1 MVNTVGLD
9 KVDVLSALGKAAR
22 CAWEP
27 VRPYKQA
34 WNPIPNCWCAMIDE
48 IFVMV
53 DLRADDG
60 FDESSY
66 DRACGQGA
74 AQRAI
79 NQLKIEHYPYRGR
92 RKFPTDEDLGNEMFY
107 MPCCIRR
114 EGQ

>member
-1 MVNTVGLD
+1 MVNTVGLKKSD
-9 KVDVLSALGKAAR
+9 ILHVLGYYGECSWEAA
-22 CAWEP
+22 
-27 VRPYKQA
+27 RPYKFA
-34 WNPIPNCWCAMIDE
+34 WKTIPNCWCTMIDE
-48 IFVMV
+48 VFVIV

-79 NQLKIEHYPYRGR
+79 NQLKIEHSPYR
-92 RKFPTDEDLGNEMFY
+92 RKFPTDEDLGNEIFY
-107 MPCCIRR
+107 MPCCVRR